1 MRKISVSLFLPE
13 KKGGPSRASPF
24 RALLSLSLTPP
35 PPKTRAPPPPPKKK
49 RPHKSPLP
57 SPPSST

>member
-35 PPKTRAPPPPPKKK
+35 PPKPPPLPPPPPPPPQKKTTTQI
-49 RPHKSPLP
+49 PTP
-57 SPPSST
+57 

>member
-24 RALLSLSLTPP
+24 RALLSLSLSPP
-35 PPKTRAPPPPPKKK
+35 PPPAPSPPPKKK

>member
-35 PPKTRAPPPPPKKK
+35 PPKTRALSPRPPPPPQKKTTTQI
-49 RPHKSPLP
+49 PTP
-57 SPPSST
+57 